1 MKITIISLDNWGFNK
16 HIKEKLESNCHSVNY
31 IDFNKF
37 IYKYPNLLYKIYNF
51 FLKLFLK
58 KNLKSIHLGKKNK

>member
-16 HIKEKLESNCHSVNY
+16 HIQDNLEKNGHTVNH

-37 IYKYPNLLYKIYNF
+37 IYKRN
-51 FLKLFLK
+51 KLHAFSK
-58 KNLKSIHLGKKNK
+58 